1 MSITQMV
8 GTLMHLDRKGKEKV
22 NQSNIPMMPLQEG
35 EAFPFMGRL
44 VDAERTE
51 TGVFVQIPMDMLNNA
66 GILKGI
72 SKVEVWREMDGT
84 IKLRIATLCEICK
97 RGARL
102 YELDMGFAKKNI
114 CLDCYTSLTGN
125 YPSQE
130 LPTTENTTQIEQ
142 Q

>member
-1 MSITQMV
+1 MN
-8 GTLMHLDRKGKEKV
+8 E
-22 NQSNIPMMPLQEG
+22 NQMMPLQAGEG
-35 EAFPFMGRL
+35 FPFVGRL

-51 TGVFVQIPMDMLNNA
+51 TGVFVQIPADMLNNA
-66 GILKGI
+66 GLLKGV
-72 SKVEVWREMDGT
+72 SRVEVWREMDGT
-84 IKLRIATLCEICK
+84 LKFRIATLCEICK

-114 CLDCYTSLTGN
+114 CLECYTSLTGN

-130 LPTTENTTQIEQ
+130 PPTPTNENNIQTEQEQ